1 MIDPLRH
8 LSSRPPSSDSFEVWV
23 FRSSRFLHHAVA
35 AVAALMC
42 VVGVVIDLAVPKDR
56 TDLYEDAADAITL
69 ILLIAGRELAHQA
82 TDREKAQ
89 RWVTGIATLTL
100 LLAPCT
106 LFGRSDDSDSGL
118 SDALLYIQF
127 TGLLA
132 VTFPL
137 AGWAVVLSVM
147 TAGGTVLLDIY
158 QDGGDML
165 RPLVVLL
172 FSAALAVTAFFFT
185 NELFRRAYEG
195 AKAQSLLDQQTNQ
208 YIAALS
214 HDFGTPIAALQMT
227 IDGIVARGSLP
238 ASEEAAI
245 KCARASL
252 GIMSTIRD
260 KALALGQR
268 QAGKVLR
275 PAPTC
280 IDLREV
286 LSNVEAMTESI
297 GKGRDISVDFDTA
310 EDVPETVLIDGGWV
324 AMILVNFLS
333 NALKYTR
340 EVGGSVS
347 VCIKV
352 VQGGNLRFVVSDTG
366 PGVRSK
372 LVSSLFQ
379 KYARG
384 SKWEPGTGLGLY
396 HVHEL
401 ATAMGGSASYAP
413 NTLSRTGTGSMFW
426 VDAPLVQVEVEDSMP
441 PGASAASRKQGVPAS
456 VLQSMAA
463 KASKAAETDGSCDED
478 EAPGKGEPHLGVL
491 FVDDDPNIRLLMK
504 ALLEHIDVAATEAE
518 DGREALQLL
527 KSRRFDLVLTDVRM
541 PVMDGFE
548 CVRQFREWEAVQHPA
563 GAHTFIVGITAN
575 AEDPECKENASAV
588 GMDLLLPKPISAVA
602 LQRLVDEHV
611 GRRRRLPLRAP
622 PRLPLPEPGFLLL
635 ASQRSRGS
643 TFASSSS
650 STQLVAGS
658 PQADGGKS
666 QIIPGSNPSSSLLE
680 QPATMLYEGLPPA
693 RDLYNLPVLKLG
705 HLAGLPHASPLL
717 TRYYR
722 DAEASLKNLE
732 RAIGDAKRTA
742 SVAHHLAG
750 EALYAGSARLAAMLK
765 HIERNPNQLTLEAIT
780 RLGALLDEARDAA
793 RAEGLVAEEM
803 GGPPVAE

>member
-1 MIDPLRH
+1 MIDPPPLRH

-42 VVGVVIDLAVPKDR
+42 VVGVVIDLAIPKYR
-56 TDLYEDAADAITL
+56 TDLFKDAADAITP

-165 RPLVVLL
+165 RPSVYVLL
-172 FSAALAVTAFFFT
+172 FSSAAAVTAFFFT
-185 NELFRRAYEG
+185 NELLRRAYEG

-286 LSNVEAMTESI
+286 LSNVEAMT
-297 GKGRDISVDFDTA
+297 GAARKPA
-310 EDVPETVLIDGGWV
+310 P
-324 AMILVNFLS
+324 
-333 NALKYTR
+333 
-340 EVGGSVS
+340 S
-347 VCIKV
+347 VCV
-352 VQGGNLRFVVSDTG
+352 PHMSLASEDTCAA
-366 PGVRSK
+366 
-372 LVSSLFQ
+372 
-379 KYARG
+379 Y
-384 SKWEPGTGLGLY
+384 
-396 HVHEL
+396 
-401 ATAMGGSASYAP
+401 
-413 NTLSRTGTGSMFW
+413 
-426 VDAPLVQVEVEDSMP
+426 
-441 PGASAASRKQGVPAS
+441 ASR
-456 VLQSMAA
+456 
-463 KASKAAETDGSCDED
+463 
-478 EAPGKGEPHLGVL
+478 
-491 FVDDDPNIRLLMK
+491 
-504 ALLEHIDVAATEAE
+504 
-518 DGREALQLL
+518 
-527 KSRRFDLVLTDVRM
+527 
-541 PVMDGFE
+541 
-548 CVRQFREWEAVQHPA
+548 
-563 GAHTFIVGITAN
+563 
-575 AEDPECKENASAV
+575 
-588 GMDLLLPKPISAVA
+588 
-602 LQRLVDEHV
+602 
-611 GRRRRLPLRAP
+611 
-622 PRLPLPEPGFLLL
+622 
-635 ASQRSRGS
+635 RG
-643 TFASSSS
+643 
-650 STQLVAGS
+650 
-658 PQADGGKS
+658 D
-666 QIIPGSNPSSSLLE
+666 
-680 QPATMLYEGLPPA
+680 
-693 RDLYNLPVLKLG
+693 
-705 HLAGLPHASPLL
+705 
-717 TRYYR
+717 
-722 DAEASLKNLE
+722 
-732 RAIGDAKRTA
+732 
-742 SVAHHLAG
+742 
-750 EALYAGSARLAAMLK
+750 
-765 HIERNPNQLTLEAIT
+765 
-780 RLGALLDEARDAA
+780 
-793 RAEGLVAEEM
+793 
-803 GGPPVAE
+803 